1 MADTVYHKLQALL
14 DTFMLRAPAADSL
27 IEILKIRFT
36 PEEAEVALHLG
47 QRFKT
52 IDQIAKD
59 ASQGKA
65 EMQAK
70 LETMADKA
78 LVFKQTRTKDDGDE
92 VVYSLLPTAVGLWE
106 TSFAKG
112 EKTAEKE
119 RLAHHWRE
127 YYKKGWGE
135 AMFTAGVPFT
145 RVIPVGRSVD
155 PDQEVYPYEQA
166 AELIKQQGYA
176 CVLHC
181 PCRKA
186 AELDGDGC
194 GKPTEVCMHFGTLAR
209 FFVEKGYA
217 REITLAEALDILEM
231 TEKAGL
237 IHMVG
242 NTKEM
247 GVALCSCCSCC
258 CTQFR
263 AIKEMQVHEPVAH
276 SRFVARVDEDL
287 CIGCG
292 VCEEERCLVE
302 AIAVVD
308 GMAHVDGA
316 RCLGCGLCVTACP
329 QEAISLME
337 KDGYKEPVDTG
348 MDLMNA
354 FMNAGGEDAD

>member
-1 MADTVYHKLQALL
+1 MTNPVYHKLQQHL
-14 DTFMLRAPAADSL
+14 DTFMLRAPAADAL

-36 PEEAEVALHLG
+36 PEEAATALLLE
-47 QRFKT
+47 QRPQTVHEILEKT
-52 IDQIAKD
+52 QLDPA
-59 ASQGKA
+59 
-65 EMQAK
+65 M
-70 LETMADKA
+70 LESRLEAMADKA
-78 LVFKQTRTKDDGDE
+78 LVFKQKKPAAGGE
-92 VVYSLLPTAVGLWE
+92 NIVYSLLPTAVGLWE

-112 EKTAEKE
+112 EQTPEKK

-127 YYKKGWGE
+127 YYNQGWGK
-135 AMFTAGVPFT
+135 AMFAAGVPFT
-145 RVIPVGRSVD
+145 RVIPVGRSVKSE
-155 PDQEVYPYEQA
+155 QEVYPYEQA

-186 AELDGDGC
+186 AELDGGGC
-194 GKPTEVCMHFGTLAR
+194 GKPTEVCMHFGALAK

-217 REITLAEALDILEM
+217 REITLQEALDILEM

-242 NTKEM
+242 NAKEM

-258 CTQFR
+258 CTQFS
-263 AIKEMQVHEPVAH
+263 AMKAMQVAEPVAR

-292 VCEEERCLVE
+292 ICEDERCMVD

-308 GMAHVDGA
+308 GIARVDA
-316 RCLGCGLCVTACP
+316 TRCFGCGLCVTACP
-329 QEAISLME
+329 QEALSLAE
-337 KDGYKEPVDTG
+337 KDGYQEPVDTG
-348 MDLMNA
+348 MDLMRV
-354 FMNAGGEDAD
+354 FMKKGGAEN